1 MAFDNMDLEEYET
14 EEQGS
19 PPPEKS
25 SNRNFYIVAGVLGA
39 IMILTLICTAVYA
52 MVILPGNQR
61 AQQTEKARIET
72 ENAVM
77 ALSVKQTEDASK
89 WTPTSPPTATRPP
102 ATATATATSVVATAT
117 RRAEATEAAEV
128 EADPRTATV
137 AALLTQAAEAQLTAF
152 PTSTLLP
159 NSGFADDIGLPSLL
173 GMGVLLIVVIF
184 LARRLRTAS

>member
-1 MAFDNMDLEEYET
+1 MAFDNMDLEEFET

-19 PPPEKS
+19 PPPEQS

-89 WTPTSPPTATRPP
+89 WTPTSPPTSTRSA

-117 RRAEATEAAEV
+117 RRAETTQEV

-159 NSGFADDIGLPSLL
+159 NSGFADDIGLPSML
-173 GMGVLLIVVIF
+173 GLAVLLIVVIF
-184 LARRLRTAS
+184 LARRLRMAN